1 MFPDSHGRPLADL
14 LAECDRL
21 FSTTKKPTTSREDE
35 IRDILILPAELD
47 VEKVIKHFR
56 VTLAERYFLVL
67 SNIYCR
73 GLFRKK
79 STRALGN
86 YVSCHSR
93 TLRFLGGERY
103 AQLIKWGIAEGHL
116 VKSPRPPRKGSN
128 STAFMVNRAVFSLK
142 SQQFYPLTSPNAIKV
157 RRAMSEKSKQPFQ
170 LHSSAHRKI
179 AVSVTELSY
188 DYAAAINYVAELPEC
203 EGKEHRKRLL
213 PMLLTGAAVWSVDRQ
228 GRNYTMPAL
237 MPRDLR
243 PFLWHQGKPLHQI
256 DIKSSQP
263 TLHVLLYPSET
274 EEKSRYK
281 DIVEKRDFWEHLNAA
296 AGRPYDLT
304 DPDQKDELKE
314 RAFGEVFYAYATKA
328 TVKKPR
334 PKPLA
339 DAFKR
344 EFPELWSEM
353 IARKNERSS
362 SGLARTMQ
370 SIEADAVR
378 SVVEALKDKPYPLI
392 TIHDAILTTKE
403 GLDDVEAELTRS
415 FAAVQLN
422 PRFTVSKITKT

>member
-1 MFPDSHGRPLADL
+1 MFPDSHGRSLADL

-21 FSTTKKPTTSREDE
+21 FSTTKKPTTSREEE

-79 STRALGN
+79 STKAIGN

-93 TLRFLGGERY
+93 TLRLLGGERY

-116 VKSPRPPRKGSN
+116 IKSPRPPRKGSN
-128 STAFMVNRAVFSLK
+128 CTAFMVNRAVFSLK
-142 SQQFYPLTSPNAIKV
+142 SQQLYPLTSPNAVKV
-157 RRAMSEKSKQPFQ
+157 RRTMSEKTKQPFQ
-170 LHSSAHRKI
+170 LHSSAHWKI

-188 DYAAAINYVAELPEC
+188 DYAAAIKHVAELAES

-274 EEKSRYK
+274 DERSRYK
-281 DIVEKRDFWEHLNAA
+281 KIVEKRDFWEHLNAV
-296 AGRPYDLT
+296 AGKPYDLT
-304 DPDQKDELKE
+304 DPDQRDELKE
-314 RAFGEVFYAYATKA
+314 QAFAEVFYAYATKTTA
-328 TVKKPR
+328 KKPR

-353 IARKNERSS
+353 IARKNEKSS

-378 SVVEALKDKPYPLI
+378 SVVDALKDKPYPLI

-403 GLDDVEAELTRS
+403 GLDDVEDELKKS
-415 FAAVQLN
+415 FAAVQLS

>member
-21 FSTTKKPTTSREDE
+21 FSTTKKPTTSREED
-35 IRDILILPAELD
+35 IREILILPAELD

-56 VTLAERYFLVL
+56 VTLAERYFLIL

-79 STRALGN
+79 STKALGN
-86 YVSCHSR
+86 FVSCHCRS
-93 TLRFLGGERY
+93 LRQLGGERY

-116 VKSPRPPRKGSN
+116 VKSPRPPRKGENTS
-128 STAFMVNRAVFSLK
+128 AFLINRKEFSLK
-142 SQQFYPLTSPNAIKV
+142 SQQRYALTSANARKV
-157 RRAMSEKSKQPFQ
+157 CREFGAKGKTTFG
-170 LHSSAHRKI
+170 LHGAAHRKI
-179 AVSVTELSY
+179 TVSVSELSY
-188 DYAAAINYVAELPEC
+188 DYAEAIKHVAGLPES
-203 EGKEHRKRLL
+203 EGKDHRERTLQL
-213 PMLLTGAAVWSVDRQ
+213 LLTGAAMWSVDRQ
-228 GRNYTMPAL
+228 GRNYTMPVV

-243 PFLWHQGKPLHQI
+243 PFLCHQGKPLYVV

-263 TLHVLLYPSET
+263 TLHVLLYSSES

-281 DIVEKRDFWEHLNAA
+281 EIVEKRDFWEHLNEV

-304 DPDQKDELKE
+304 DPDQRDELKE
-314 RAFGEVFYAYATKA
+314 RAFGEVFYAYAPKA

-339 DAFKR
+339 DAFKS

-353 IARKNERSS
+353 IARKNEKSS
-362 SGLARTMQ
+362 SGLARAMQ
-370 SIEADAVR
+370 ATEAEAVR

-392 TIHDAILTTKE
+392 TIHDAILTTEE
-403 GLDDVEAELTRS
+403 GLADVQAELEKS
-415 FAAVQLN
+415 FEAIHLS

>member
-35 IRDILILPAELD
+35 IRDILILPAELN

-67 SNIYCR
+67 SNIYYR

-79 STRALGN
+79 ELKELGN
-86 YVSCHSR
+86 FIACHSKS
-93 TLRFLGGERY
+93 LRYLGGERY
-103 AQLIKWGIAEGHL
+103 KDLIKYGLDQGHIKESP
-116 VKSPRPPRKGSN
+116 KSYVVGVRTKEYRLNPS
-128 STAFMVNRAVFSLK
+128 VFSLRTQQHYVPTSK
-142 SQQFYPLTSPNAIKV
+142 NAKKIRREMTERSRSQFV
-157 RRAMSEKSKQPFQ
+157 RHGAV
-170 LHSSAHRKI
+170 LRKI
-179 AVSVTELSY
+179 AASVAELSF
-188 DYAAAINYVAELPEC
+188 DYAAAIKHVAGLHES
-203 EGKEHRKRLL
+203 EGKEHRKRLFPL
-213 PMLLTGAAVWSVDRQ
+213 FLTGAAVWSVDKQ
-228 GRNYTMPAL
+228 GRNYTLPVV

-274 EEKSRYK
+274 KEKSRYK
-281 DIVEKRDFWEHLNAA
+281 DIVENRDFWEHLNAA

-314 RAFGEVFYAYATKA
+314 RAFGEVFYAYATKTTA
-328 TVKKPR
+328 KKPR

-353 IARKNERSS
+353 IARKNEKSS

-378 SVVEALKDKPYPLI
+378 SVVDALKDKPYPLI

-403 GLDDVEAELTRS
+403 GLDDVEDELKKS
-415 FAAVQLN
+415 FAAVQLS